1 MKIAVTTPTG
11 KVGSK
16 VVKILQEQKDH
27 ELILLAR
34 DADKLK
40 TEASK
45 GAEIREGD
53 QMNPEFV
60 AEATKDVDA
69 LFWVN
74 PGDMRSDNLRAH
86 YRKLA
91 ENAAEAIKANNIGHI
106 VFLSSIGAHLGE
118 GTGVVD
124 GLHDS
129 EEILK
134 EATKKLTILRPTMFM
149 DNYLMSLKHIAE
161 DSKILL
167 PVSGQARVP
176 MIATI
181 DIAEAAAKMLTGP
194 APEEPKVV
202 PLHGPKDYTFDEAA
216 KIISRALGREV
227 KHVQVSSQQMKSALT
242 GMGASENVAEKMT
255 ELYDAINSGSI
266 KAETPRTDQSTTPTS
281 MEYFSTKVL
290 APILNK

>member
-1 MKIAVTTPTG
+1 MTTPTG
-11 KVGSK
+11 KVGSQ
-16 VVKILQEQKDH
+16 VVRILQEQKEHD
-27 ELILLAR
+27 LILLAR
-34 DADKLK
+34 NADKLK

-45 GAEIREGD
+45 GAEVREGD
-53 QMNPEFV
+53 QTNPEFV
-60 AEATKDVDA
+60 VEATKDVDA

-74 PGDMRSDNLRAH
+74 PGDMRSENIRE
-86 YRKLA
+86 YYKKLA
-91 ENAAEAIKANNIGHI
+91 ENAADAIKANDIEHT

-129 EEILK
+129 EKILK
-134 EATKKLTILRPTMFM
+134 KATRKLTILRPTMFM
-149 DNYLMSLKHIAE
+149 DNYLMSLKSIAE

-176 MIATI
+176 MIATG
-181 DIAEAAAKMLTGP
+181 DIAEAAAEILTGP
-194 APEEPKVV
+194 APDEPKVV

-216 KIISRALGREV
+216 KIISRAVGREV
-227 KHVQVSSQQMKSALT
+227 KHVQVSTQQMKSALT
-242 GMGASENVAEKMT
+242 GMGASDNVAEKMT

-281 MEYFSTKVL
+281 MEYFSTNVL